1 MSILLFMESSLAA
14 FKGCFKRSATYR
26 WFVAVVCGFM
36 VRGDHLGVTSIIRG
50 LGLHGEQYERLIH
63 FFRSTA
69 YSLEGLRKT
78 WYRIIAKSG
87 LLFKVNGRN
96 LILGDGTKTP
106 KEGRYMP
113 GVKKLYQESENSAK
127 PQYIFGHMFGGIA
140 VVIGRMRTRFACPL
154 SMTIQEGLTCTA
166 SWEGSE
172 HSDAAH
178 TIQIY
183 QNAYHAAR
191 VLGPSYLALDRLF
204 LTVESLRELDRLN
217 SNEHLLDVV
226 TRAKDSCIAYYP
238 LPSDYKPRQGRP
250 RLKGDSVK
258 LKELFESR
266 RNDFVKATVTM
277 YGETVNVE
285 YLCLDLQWGSGLYKL
300 LRFVLVKT
308 PGRGNAI
315 FVATDLNMAPELVIE
330 TYANRFKIETMFRE
344 YKQQLGGFC
353 YHFWTKA
360 APRLNRY
367 KKKGEPNPLETVENL
382 KLRNRILRALKA
394 TESFVLI
401 SSISM
406 GLVQMMALTPDIAN
420 TAGKSRYLRTKSV
433 EHVSEATV
441 MSYLRK
447 NLFSFLLARPD
458 FAVSQIIRGF
468 LLEYS
473 GFQNDMEVS

>member
-1 MSILLFMESSLAA
+1 MAILLFIENSLAA
-14 FKGCFKRSATYR
+14 FKSCFKRSAAYH

-50 LGLHGEQYERLIH
+50 LGLHAEQYERLIH

-69 YSLEGLRKT
+69 YSLEELRKT

-96 LILGDGTKTP
+96 LILGDGTKTS

-140 VVIGRMRTRFACPL
+140 VVIGRMRTRYACPL

-226 TRAKDSCIAYYP
+226 TRAKDSCVAYYP
-238 LPSDYKPRQGRP
+238 LPSTDRPRRGRP
-250 RLKGDSVK
+250 RLKGDPVK

-266 RNDFVKATVTM
+266 RNDFTKATVTM
-277 YGETVNVE
+277 YGEAVDVE
-285 YLCLDLQWGSGLYKL
+285 YLCLDLHWGSGLYKL

-330 TYANRFKIETMFRE
+330 TYADRFKIETMFRE
-344 YKQQLGGFC
+344 YKQQIGGFC

-360 APRLNRY
+360 TPKLNRY
-367 KKKGEPNPLETVENL
+367 KKKGEPNPLETVESA
-382 KLRNRILRALKA
+382 KYRNRILRALKA
-394 TESFVLI
+394 TECFVLV

-406 GLVQMMALTPDIAN
+406 GLVQMMALTPAIAN
-420 TAGKSRYLRTKSV
+420 IAMRARYLRTQSSK
-433 EHVSEATV
+433 HVSEATV
-441 MSYLRK
+441 MCFIRK
-447 NLFSFLLARPD
+447 NLFSLLLARPD
-458 FAVSQIIRGF
+458 FAVSQIIRDF
-468 LLEYS
+468 QLEYS
-473 GFQNDMEVS
+473 CFQNDMEAG